1 MMNKLRLNL
10 TINGKNVEKEI
21 PANWRLVDLLRDGF
35 GMTGCKEGCG
45 VGECGACTIL
55 LDGEAV
61 ASCLIMAGQ
70 AQGREV
76 ITIDGISNGEKLHPI
91 QQAFIEKGAIQCGYC
106 TPGMVLSSLALLR
119 KNLDP
124 SEEEIKVA
132 ISGNLCRCTGYKQIV
147 DAIKLAAERMKE
159 SE

>member
-1 MMNKLRLNL
+1 MNKLKIKL
-10 TINGKNVEKEI
+10 TVNNKEVEKEI

-70 AQGREV
+70 VQGREV
-76 ITIDGISNGEKLHPI
+76 TTIDGISNGEELHPI
-91 QQAFIEKGAIQCGYC
+91 QQAFIEKGAVQCGYC
-106 TPGMVLSSLALLR
+106 TPGMILSSLALLR
-119 KNLDP
+119 KNVNP
-124 SEEEIKVA
+124 TEKEIKVA

-147 DAIKLAAERMKE
+147 DAIKLAADRMKE